1 MEKIRWMINVFAETK
16 GQNDISYLVMFTYCN
31 TCYYPLNLIQY
42 CLLGEGIIKLSHILE
57 I

>member
-16 GQNDISYLVMFTYCN
+16 GQNDISYLVMFPYCN
-31 TCYYPLNLIQY
+31 TCYYTLNLIQY
-42 CLLGEGIIKLSHILE
+42 CLLGAGIMKLSHILE